1 MLCQNIIIPQTVLV
15 KGPDLGGI
23 WNWCQSVVR
32 LLPALVAEW
41 DGRLIR
47 GMHFGHF
54 ANKEDGVPLIPP
66 QIAYCRPL
74 SHYSSCFQRFLQQFL
89 VEWCSLSVDCR
100 VMQQPLERCLLVWR
114 ACQRWNRYI
123 CSKSQLRQ
131 WFMYMSQRFQIAINA
146 PWSSFKTSSKQY
158 TSNLFWLLLKVDGE
172 GYSSTVA
179 ASIYGLKSAV

>member
-89 VEWCSLSVDCR
+89 VE
-100 VMQQPLERCLLVWR
+100 
-114 ACQRWNRYI
+114 
-123 CSKSQLRQ
+123 
-131 WFMYMSQRFQIAINA
+131 
-146 PWSSFKTSSKQY
+146 
-158 TSNLFWLLLKVDGE
+158 
-172 GYSSTVA
+172 
-179 ASIYGLKSAV
+179 